1 MPAKKTTTAKI
12 PAKTPATKKKTVAKV
27 ATTTKKTEPKK
38 IAVTKKA
45 EPKVAEP
52 KIIESKAKKTAA
64 PAAPVA
70 QKEPKEMVTQLPLH
84 DLGSLKSTAEK
95 AEKVEK
101 AAKTTPTLAKGQMY
115 YATGKRKT
123 SIARTRLISNGSG
136 IVTINNRSLEDY
148 IPLAAKRESVK
159 APLRITGNNNK
170 FDISIKVSGGGV
182 SSQADAMRHGVA
194 KALLEFDPAL
204 RLSLKRAGF
213 LTRDPRM
220 KERKKYGLHRARR
233 APQWSKR

>member
-1 MPAKKTTTAKI
+1 MPAKKTTT
-12 PAKTPATKKKTVAKV
+12 TKKKTA
-27 ATTTKKTEPKK
+27 PK
-38 IAVTKKA
+38 
-45 EPKVAEP
+45 
-52 KIIESKAKKTAA
+52 AA
-64 PAAPVA
+64 PAAKAVTKAATTEKVIKPKKVVTPKVVVKKA
-70 QKEPKEMVTQLPLH
+70 VEPKIVEQKAAESKIAEPKTTAAQLPLH
-84 DLGSLKSTAEK
+84 DLGSLKKTATAK
-95 AEKVEK
+95 A
-101 AAKTTPTLAKGQMY
+101 TTPTLAKGQMY

-123 SIARTRLISNGSG
+123 SIARTRLISNGNG
-136 IVTINNRSLEDY
+136 IVTVNNRSLEDY

-159 APLRITGNNNK
+159 APLRITGNSNK
-170 FDISIKVSGGGV
+170 FDVSIKVNGGGV

-220 KERKKYGLHRARR
+220 KERKKYGLRRARR